1 MSNDRLQYLLE
12 QLLHH
17 ACTEEEKEELALWVD
32 TLGDDQVWKSRLR
45 DIWKDYR
52 PDRQMDDSTAD
63 TILAEIIGQVPGV
76 REQEVPPVYRKR
88 RFRSWQAAA
97 AVALLAALSLIGYIY
112 VKPQSSPAVV
122 SSGDT
127 GKAHDIAPGGN
138 KAVLTLWNGTRIYL
152 NKVHVGA
159 QVVPGTSQA
168 VKLGN
173 GLLAFNRPA
182 GHAGSRVRFNTV
194 STPRGGQYQIILPD
208 GSRVWLNAESSLK
221 FPSAFTGGSRKVT
234 VTGEAY
240 FEVAPHAGQP
250 FSVSILSAEG
260 HDEGTI
266 RVLGTRFNVNAY
278 SDDSAVT
285 ATLLEGAIRVTDAD
299 QGEGEGRVLAPG
311 EQAVLIAGRP
321 VRVLRD
327 VNVGEA
333 VAWKN
338 GLFDFEGND
347 IQSVMRQ
354 LARWY
359 DVAVVYRNTTSAHF
373 MGTIS
378 RNVNISE
385 VLKMLE
391 MTGEVHFDVTE
402 KTITVLP

>member
-1 MSNDRLQYLLE
+1 
-12 QLLHH
+12 
-17 ACTEEEKEELALWVD
+17 
-32 TLGDDQVWKSRLR
+32 
-45 DIWKDYR
+45 
-52 PDRQMDDSTAD
+52 MDASTAD

-76 REQEVPPVYRKR
+76 REQEAQPLYRKR
-88 RFRSWQAAA
+88 RLRGWQIAAST
-97 AVALLAALSLIGYIY
+97 ALLAGMSLIWYIY
-112 VKPQSSPAVV
+112 MKPLNSPAVV
-122 SSGDT
+122 SNAGT

-159 QVVPGTSQA
+159 QVVPGTPQA

-182 GHAGSRVRFNTV
+182 GHAGSPVRFNTV

-221 FPSAFTGGSRKVT
+221 FPSAFSGPSRKVT

-240 FEVAPHAGQP
+240 FEVASHAGQP

-278 SDDSAVT
+278 SDDSAVR
-285 ATLLEGAIRVTDAD
+285 ATLLEGAIRITDAE
-299 QGEGEGRVLAPG
+299 QGEAEDRVLAPG
-311 EQAVLIAGRP
+311 EQAVFTAGKP
-321 VRVLRD
+321 LRVLRD

-359 DVAVVYRNTTSAHF
+359 DVTVVYHNTTSAHF

-378 RNVNISE
+378 RYVNISE
-385 VLKMLE
+385 VLTILE

-402 KTITVLP
+402 MTIAVLP